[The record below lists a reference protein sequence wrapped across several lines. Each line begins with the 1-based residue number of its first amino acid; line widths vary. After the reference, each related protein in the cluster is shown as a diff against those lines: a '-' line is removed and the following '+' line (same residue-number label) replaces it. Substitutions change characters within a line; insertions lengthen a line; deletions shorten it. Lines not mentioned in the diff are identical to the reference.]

1 MINKSLITVDAV
13 NLIDILNKHEY
24 EAYLVGGCVRDM
36 LLDTEP
42 HDWDICTN
50 AVPSQIINVL
60 KSEGIEY
67 HTVGIEFGTITA
79 LINDNA
85 YEITTYRAESD
96 YTDGRHP
103 DAVTYVSDIHKDLC
117 RRDFTI
123 NAMAYNPI
131 SDELIDDF
139 NGTLDIKNKLIRT
152 VGKADERFN
161 EDALRII
168 RALRFAIRYDFE
180 IESETFKSMYE
191 NKELI
196 DNLSK
201 ERITQELY
209 KILTCGKEI
218 GQWFRIC
225 HNIVFRM
232 IPELKRCYAFEQNN
246 KYHIHTVYDHMLY
259 VTDNC
264 ETDDFEIKLAALLH
278 DIGKPDKYT
287 EDALGHGHFYG
298 HPEKSFEIAE
308 ELLKKDLRLDNK
320 TLNNVLTLIRYH
332 DIMVASTRT
341 SVKRAL
347 NKLGPE
353 LFNKYLILKDADIK
367 DHVNLVN
374 IQNKIT
380 DIPKVK
386 QIAQDILAEDACFSL
401 KDLEI
406 NGQDIMNVTKS
417 KPGKHIGIIL
427 QSLLEQVINEE
438 IENNRDILT
447 EKALELYKDMQ

>member
-1 MINKSLITVDAV
+1 MINKSLIPVDAV

-67 HTVGIEFGTITA
+67 YTVGIEFGTITA

-131 SDELIDDF
+131 SDKLIDDF
-139 NGTLDIKNKLIRT
+139 NGALDIKNKLIRT

-180 IESETFKSMYE
+180 IESDTFTSMYE

-218 GQWFRIC
+218 KFWFNVC

-259 VTDNC
+259 VTDYC

-287 EDALGHGHFYG
+287 EDDLGHGHFYG

-332 DIMVASTRT
+332 DIMIASTRA

-401 KDLEI
+401 KDLDI
-406 NGQDIMNVTKS
+406 NGQDIMNATKS

-438 IENNRDILT
+438 IENSRDILI
-447 EKALELYKDMQ
+447 EKALKLYKDMQ